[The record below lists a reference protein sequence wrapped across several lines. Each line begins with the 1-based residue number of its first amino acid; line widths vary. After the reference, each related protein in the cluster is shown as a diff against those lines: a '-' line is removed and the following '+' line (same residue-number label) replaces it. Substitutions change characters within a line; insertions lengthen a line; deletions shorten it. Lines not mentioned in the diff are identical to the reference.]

1 LGASCYTIKGAWS
14 VIELPLAVSS
24 INGVGEHNDT
34 NLAATIT
41 VD

>member
-1 LGASCYTIKGAWS
+1 LGASSYTVEGARS
-14 VIELPLAVSS
+14 VVKLPLAISS